1 MEFCFEESQAYS
13 FQKGRVSLREVKN
26 HTTFIKRHVQYTSD
40 IILRG
45 SGMEDPVISKIK
57 NQFDKKGNP
66 AKIPLMS
73 GKQLFEAR
81 FETDGIYVDN
91 LKNQPFLPWE
101 IFSEAV
107 NCIQENN
114 GKVKKGNATNSRLGD
129 PSLGLDTLEGYIAS
143 KVYGCKVGDTVFKRV
158 TPVACILAW
167 AGICENT
174 RGQIGLLSKEKE
186 FQISENEISPVFS
199 SEENED
205 NEESSKINSVY
216 PQPESKQPE
225 LRSLEVELEEK
236 VQKIKELNEHVT
248 GREEEVNRLRIELE
262 LHEKRLLEKDSKL
275 GDLQEKFTD
284 KSEEI
289 RSLESKLVEKEGE
302 MDDLT
307 EGLKEKAEN
316 VKTLAERLLAKES
329 EIEKLEESISIKDKD
344 LKILAEEVITKVGQM
359 KKIEERLARKDQ
371 KINTMETLL
380 ATAEEKVKKLE
391 KQLSAYEGEEK
402 MAAQLREKEEFIKQ
416 LKGTLASKEE
426 EFSKISEENRK
437 YKMQQKLASEGLRQI
452 EEQKTSRKWWK
463 RL

>member
-1 MEFCFEESQAYS
+1 
-13 FQKGRVSLREVKN
+13 
-26 HTTFIKRHVQYTSD
+26 
-40 IILRG
+40 
-45 SGMEDPVISKIK
+45 MEDPVISKIK

-73 GKQLFEAR
+73 GKQFFEAR
-81 FETDGIYVDN
+81 SETDGVYVDN

-101 IFSEAV
+101 IFPEAV
-107 NCIQENN
+107 NCIQENC
-114 GKVKKGNATNSRLGD
+114 GKAKKGNATNSRLGD

-158 TPVACILAW
+158 TPVASILAW

-186 FQISENEISPVFS
+186 LQISENEISPVFS
-199 SEENED
+199 SEENE
-205 NEESSKINSVY
+205 ESSEMNSHY
-216 PQPESKQPE
+216 IQPNSQPE

-236 VQKIKELNEHVT
+236 IQKIEELTEQIT
-248 GREEEVNRLRIELE
+248 GTGEEVNRLKIELE
-262 LHEKRLLEKDSKL
+262 VHEKHLLEKDSEL
-275 GDLQEKFTD
+275 GALQEKFTD
-284 KSEEI
+284 KSDEI
-289 RSLESKLVEKEGE
+289 RSLESKLIEKEGE
-302 MDDLT
+302 IDGLT
-307 EGLKEKAEN
+307 EELKEKAEK
-316 VKTLAERLLAKES
+316 VKTLAERLSAKEG

-359 KKIEERLARKDQ
+359 RNIEEKLTRKEQ
-371 KINTMETLL
+371 KINTMETML

-402 MAAQLREKEEFIKQ
+402 LAAQLREKEEFIKQ

-437 YKMQQKLASEGLRQI
+437 YRMQQKLASEGLRQI